1 MANYFYFGDLEKKY
15 IYIKYFFVY
24 ELPYAKEIIKKL
36 YSKGNQEFRKIWKIL
51 EENVDQIADDFVEVS
66 EDLAGTKVKRGY
78 VPKNVYATGQELWQ
92 NYLYTLRDKGKGYDN
107 ETAKA
112 FKKRTQ
118 VYTYVKKL
126 WEKIR
131 EDGSITASA
140 DKIFLEFPWPS
151 DAIETLTE
159 EEEDEEADNIYK
171 AYKGVKNS
179 GILEKREN
187 RLYVFKWEAM
197 KDLEKFICSNEK
209 ILEMLSFF
217 DKFMPLSVFGFL
229 IRKRLQKSSKPIS
242 IIVRGLSPFSGFR
255 YENIYRTIIAASEKM
270 TIEIGKHKIFNPEL
284 RIGGKSFISRNET
297 IYISKK
303 NTRSET
309 GKNIGKFIEAD
320 VCFLYNNETSYIE
333 KRTKEM
339 WLPIHIGKP
348 EIVIRYDSPYYRGA
362 DQNEWIIYRKKYCI
376 PEAEWE
382 EFIRWCD
389 SFGDFAV
396 LLESKNV
403 YKEIDVETEEL
414 PIMPLVKLPS
424 KNSEGKV
431 IKDKELFSIYN
442 SLAAEQDLITYPTK
456 AECGWLAFVLEKFP
470 KFVQVFLEQ
479 SVFDKL
485 KEKVNKIIGGDNIF
499 FKDGYSG
506 ESWFDGQIYDIESI
520 DQARKYQR
528 ILDDIRNRRCCK
540 SESKVTGI
548 HYSIPYVLDMNYTAF
563 TKKAVNEP
571 FVIMVYDLK
580 EKRSCAVPYREFYT
594 TNRGRNEVQEDL
606 FSLCERYYYLCAYC
620 VRLRWKQDNTT
631 EGNLDY
637 TAEFVNNFNTFKQG
651 VKELAEPL
659 RTELENVFTNSFQY
673 MYQYAVKNGQ
683 NKSVNEK
690 EREVNGVALFQDA
703 EFLYKS
709 RILKKMTLQK
719 FWTKLKQKDFQ
730 DELMAI
736 PEEDI
741 KDFIVGT
748 GRFDSR
754 TGKGGADGKSQIDI
768 FRERFDLTLEK
779 DEVFTQN
786 EAVFCNELKK
796 CIVKFRLK
804 KGFFTEK
811 NLDILYDYFREFHCY
826 GQYKKEDDKE
836 GRERDEVLFS
846 VEYPRFEF
854 RRVHQ
859 ILLALSSMID
869 FDTVWPEETKNV
881 LQKRLEGKVKNRQ
894 ELEKILFGAER
905 DGEAY
910 TGEER

>member
-24 ELPYAKEIIKKL
+24 ELPYAKEIIEKL

-51 EENVDQIADDFVEVS
+51 EENADQIADDFVEVS
-66 EDLAGTKVKRGY
+66 KDLAGTKVKRGY

-92 NYLYTLRDKGKGYDN
+92 NYLYTLRDKGKGN
-107 ETAKA
+107 ETEKT
-112 FKKRTQ
+112 FKKRMQ
-118 VYTYVKKL
+118 VYTYIKNL

-131 EDGSITASA
+131 EDGSITASGNDICLEFSWSSDA
-140 DKIFLEFPWPS
+140 DK
-151 DAIETLTE
+151 TLTWE
-159 EEEDEEADNIYK
+159 ADEETDNIYK
-171 AYKGVKNS
+171 AYKKIRNS
-179 GILEKREN
+179 GILEKREK

-229 IRKRLQKSSKPIS
+229 IRKRFQKSSKPIS

-255 YENIYRTIIAASEKM
+255 YENIYRTIIAASEKV
-270 TIEIGKHKIFNPEL
+270 EIAIGDRKISKPEL
-284 RIGGKSFISRNET
+284 WVGGKSFISRNET
-297 IYISKK
+297 IYIGEK
-303 NTRSET
+303 NARPET

-320 VCFLYNNETSYIE
+320 VCFLCNNETSYIE

-339 WLPIHIGKP
+339 WLPIDIGKP
-348 EIVIRYDSPYYRGA
+348 EIVIWYDSPYYRGA

-396 LLESKNV
+396 LLQSKDI
-403 YKEIDVETEEL
+403 YKEIDVKTEEL

-431 IKDKELFSIYN
+431 IKDKELFSTYN

-456 AECGWLAFVLEKFP
+456 AEWGWLAFVLEKFP

-485 KEKVNKIIGGDNIF
+485 KEKVNKIIRGDNIF
-499 FKDGYSG
+499 FKDRCGG

-540 SESKVTGI
+540 SESKMTGI

-563 TKKAVNEP
+563 TRKAVDEP

-631 EGNLDY
+631 EGNFDY
-637 TAEFVNNFNTFKQG
+637 AAEFVNNFNILKQA
-651 VKELAEPL
+651 VKELDEPL
-659 RTELENVFTNSFQY
+659 RTEMENVITNSFQY
-673 MYQYAVKNGQ
+673 MYRYAVKNGQ
-683 NKSVNEK
+683 NRSVNEK
-690 EREVNGVALFQDA
+690 EREVNGVALFQDV

-709 RILKKMTLQK
+709 QILKKMTLEK
-719 FWTKLKQKDFQ
+719 FWTKLIQKNFQ
-730 DELMAI
+730 DELMDI

-748 GRFDSR
+748 GRFDSKA
-754 TGKGGADGKSQIDI
+754 GKGGADGKSQIDI
-768 FRERFDLTLEK
+768 FREKFGFTLEK

-786 EAVFCNELKK
+786 EAVFSNELKK

-811 NLDILYDYFREFHCY
+811 NLNILYDYFREFHCY
-826 GQYKKEDDKE
+826 GQYKKEDDKK
-836 GRERDEVLFS
+836 GRVRDEVLFS

-859 ILLALSSMID
+859 ILLALTSMID
-869 FDTVWPEETKNV
+869 FDTVWPDETRNV
-881 LQKRLEGKVKNRQ
+881 LTQRLEGKEKNRK
-894 ELEKILFGAER
+894 ELVKLLSVAER
-905 DGEAY
+905 DGKAY

>member
-24 ELPYAKEIIKKL
+24 ELPYAKEIIQKL
-36 YSKGNQEFRKIWKIL
+36 YSKGNQEFQKIWKIL
-51 EENVDQIADDFVEVS
+51 EENSDQIAADFVEVS
-66 EDLAGTKVKRGY
+66 KDLAGSKVKRGY

-107 ETAKA
+107 GTAEA
-112 FKKRTQ
+112 FKKRMQ

-126 WEKIR
+126 WKKIR
-131 EDGSITASA
+131 EDGSITAFA
-140 DKIFLEFPWPS
+140 DKIFLEFPWSS

-159 EEEDEEADNIYK
+159 EEEDEEADNICK
-171 AYKGVKNS
+171 AYKEVKNS

-229 IRKRLQKSSKPIS
+229 IRKRFQKSSKPIS

-270 TIEIGKHKIFNPEL
+270 TIEIGKHKVSKPEL
-284 RIGGKSFISRNET
+284 WIGGKSFISRNET
-297 IYISKK
+297 IYIGEK
-303 NTRSET
+303 NARPET
-309 GKNIGKFIEAD
+309 GKNIGKFIEAE
-320 VCFLYNNETSYIE
+320 VCFLCNNETSYIE

-339 WLPIHIGKP
+339 WLPIDIGKP
-348 EIVIRYDSPYYRGA
+348 EIVIWYDSPYYRGV

-389 SFGDFAV
+389 SFGDFAI
-396 LLESKNV
+396 LLESKDV

-414 PIMPLVKLPS
+414 PIMPLVKLSS

-431 IKDKELFSIYN
+431 IEDKELFSTYN

-456 AECGWLAFVLEKFP
+456 AEYGWLAFVLEKFP

-485 KEKVNKIIGGDNIF
+485 KEKVNKIIRGDNIF
-499 FKDGYSG
+499 FKNGCGG

-528 ILDDIRNRRCCK
+528 ILDDIRNRRSCRSS
-540 SESKVTGI
+540 SEKTGI
-548 HYSIPYVLDMNYTAF
+548 HYSIPYVLDMNYNAF
-563 TKKAVNEP
+563 TRKAVNEP
-571 FVIMVYDLK
+571 FKIMVYDLE
-580 EKRSCAVPYREFYT
+580 EKRSCAVNYGDFYT
-594 TNRGRNEVQEDL
+594 TNEGQRIIQEDL
-606 FSLCERYYYLCAYC
+606 FSFSERYYYICAYN
-620 VRLRWKQDNTT
+620 VRLEWNDSKK
-631 EGNLDY
+631 EGKKSVTSQFKKAY
-637 TAEFVNNFNTFKQG
+637 KTFQKSITQMD
-651 VKELAEPL
+651 KSIRAQMEK
-659 RTELENVFTNSFQY
+659 VFLNSFQFI
-673 MYQYAVKNGQ
+673 YQYLTEDEAGVSKNEAERKTNGVPLFQ
-683 NKSVNEK
+683 NKEII
-690 EREVNGVALFQDA
+690 
-703 EFLYKS
+703 YKTL
-709 RILKKMTLQK
+709 ILKKMVKYTEWLANEG
-719 FWTKLKQKDFQ
+719 FVKD
-730 DELMAI
+730 LLRIA
-736 PEEDI
+736 EEDI
-741 KDFIVGT
+741 KDFIVGS
-748 GRFDSR
+748 GRFDVR
-754 TGKGGADGKSQIDI
+754 KDRKEKAEADRFCEKYNLKDDVQKTGQI
-768 FRERFDLTLEK
+768 LTK
-779 DEVFTQN
+779 N
-786 EAVFCNELKK
+786 EAVFSNELKK

-826 GQYKKEDDKE
+826 GQYKEDDKE

-859 ILLALSSMID
+859 ILLALTSMID
-869 FDTVWPEETKNV
+869 FDTVCPGETRNV
-881 LQKRLEGKVKNRQ
+881 LTQRLEGKEKNRK
-894 ELEKILFGAER
+894 ELVKILSGAER
-905 DGEAY
+905 DGKAY
-910 TGEER
+910 AGEER